1 MFIQDNFVSKAQGYS
16 NKKLIL
22 DVQVYRYLNNFRS
35 NSAQRKMPFS
45 TPAEHVIVV
54 YHYKQSLTY
63 TKVHCN
69 SLQALFWKEWITFPH
84 YVMYGHDV
92 AEERY

>member
-1 MFIQDNFVSKAQGYS
+1 MYTIRAKDTLINLAIERYDWTAFVKWENKIQSWLNMFIQDNFVSKAQGYS

-45 TPAEHVIVV
+45 TPAERIIVC
-54 YHYKQSLTY
+54 HYKQSLT
-63 TKVHCN
+63 
-69 SLQALFWKEWITFPH
+69 
-84 YVMYGHDV
+84 
-92 AEERY
+92 

>member
-1 MFIQDNFVSKAQGYS
+1 
-16 NKKLIL
+16 
-22 DVQVYRYLNNFRS
+22 
-35 NSAQRKMPFS
+35 MPFS

>member
-1 MFIQDNFVSKAQGYS
+1 
-16 NKKLIL
+16 
-22 DVQVYRYLNNFRS
+22 
-35 NSAQRKMPFS
+35 MPFS

-54 YHYKQSLTY
+54 YHYKQSLT
-63 TKVHCN
+63 KVHCN
-69 SLQALFWKEWITFPH
+69 SMQALFWKEWITFPH